1 MEDYRWLEFIGNSA
15 LSTKNR
21 NWLIYEDKNMALA
34 LSNIKE
40 LLKNLRENDWYIT
53 AFEFSYNGYEYVVV
67 FEDLREIDRGTKYYA
82 VMLTFIDKNDE
93 GRILETYANSY
104 DFQINDEEIK
114 EYFRI
119 GGNRA
124 FGNPILTLYYEL
136 NKMVPTEYA
145 PLKKE
150 YYRTVLEVID
160 KREHNEG
167 FCCYKARHN
176 GKKAN
181 GEQIY
186 RSGKNTAK
194 TKLLRESLFNRIG
207 NDKTISF
214 CYRQENELS
223 DSQIISN
230 LDKK

>member
-1 MEDYRWLEFIGNSA
+1 MS
-15 LSTKNR
+15 
-21 NWLIYEDKNMALA
+21 LA
-34 LSNIKE
+34 LSNVKE
-40 LLKNLRENDWYIT
+40 LLKSLRDNDWYIT
-53 AFEFSYNGYEYVVV
+53 AFDFSYNGYEYVVV
-67 FEDLREIDRGTKYYA
+67 FEDLRESDGGTKYYA

-93 GRILETYANSY
+93 ERVLETYANSF
-104 DFQINDEEIK
+104 DFQVNDEGIK
-114 EYFRI
+114 KYFRI
-119 GGNRA
+119 GENRSY
-124 FGNPILTLYYEL
+124 GNPILTLYCQL
-136 NKMVPTEYA
+136 NKIMPTEYS
-145 PLKKE
+145 PLQKK

-186 RSGKNTAK
+186 RSAKNTAK
-194 TKLLRESLFNRIG
+194 TKLLRESLFKRIG
-207 NDKTISF
+207 SDKTISF

-230 LDKK
+230 LDKN

>member
-1 MEDYRWLEFIGNSA
+1 MS
-15 LSTKNR
+15 
-21 NWLIYEDKNMALA
+21 LA
-34 LSNIKE
+34 LSNVKE
-40 LLKNLRENDWYIT
+40 LLKSLRDNDWYIT
-53 AFEFSYNGYEYVVV
+53 AFDFSYNGYEYVVV

-93 GRILETYANSY
+93 ERILETYANSF
-104 DFQINDEEIK
+104 DFQVNDEEIK

-119 GGNRA
+119 GGNRSY
-124 FGNPILTLYYEL
+124 GNPILTLYGQL
-136 NKMVPTEYA
+136 NEIMPTEYS
-145 PLKKE
+145 PLQKK
-150 YYRTVLEVID
+150 YYHKVLEVID

-186 RSGKNTAK
+186 RSAKNTAK
-194 TKLLRESLFNRIG
+194 TKLLRESLFKRIG
-207 NDKTISF
+207 SDKTISF

-223 DSQIISN
+223 DSKIISN
-230 LDKK
+230 LDKN

>member
-1 MEDYRWLEFIGNSA
+1 MS
-15 LSTKNR
+15 
-21 NWLIYEDKNMALA
+21 LA
-34 LSNIKE
+34 LSNVKE
-40 LLKNLRENDWYIT
+40 LLKSLRDNNWYIT
-53 AFEFSYNGYEYVVV
+53 AFDFSYNGYEYVVV

-93 GRILETYANSY
+93 ERVLETYANSF
-104 DFQINDEEIK
+104 DFQVNDEEIK
-114 EYFRI
+114 KYFRI
-119 GGNRA
+119 GGNRSY
-124 FGNPILTLYYEL
+124 GNPILTLYCQL
-136 NKMVPTEYA
+136 NEIMPTEYS
-145 PLKKE
+145 PLQKK

-186 RSGKNTAK
+186 RSAKNTAK
-194 TKLLRESLFNRIG
+194 TRLLRESLFKRIG
-207 NDKTISF
+207 SDKTISF

-230 LDKK
+230 LDKN

>member
-1 MEDYRWLEFIGNSA
+1 MS
-15 LSTKNR
+15 
-21 NWLIYEDKNMALA
+21 LA
-34 LSNIKE
+34 LSNVKE
-40 LLKNLRENDWYIT
+40 LLKSLRDNDWYIT
-53 AFEFSYNGYEYVVV
+53 AFDFSYNGYEYVVV

-82 VMLTFIDKNDE
+82 VMLTFIDKHDE
-93 GRILETYANSY
+93 ERVLETYANSF
-104 DFQINDEEIK
+104 DFQVNDEEIK

-119 GGNRA
+119 GGNRGY
-124 FGNPILTLYYEL
+124 GNPILTLYGQL
-136 NKMVPTEYA
+136 NEIMPTEYS
-145 PLKKE
+145 PLQKKF
-150 YYRTVLEVID
+150 YRTVLAVID

-186 RSGKNTAK
+186 RSAKNTAK
-194 TKLLRESLFNRIG
+194 TKLLRESLFKRIG
-207 NDKTISF
+207 SDKTISF

-230 LDKK
+230 LDKS

>member
-1 MEDYRWLEFIGNSA
+1 MS
-15 LSTKNR
+15 
-21 NWLIYEDKNMALA
+21 LA
-34 LSNIKE
+34 LSNVKE
-40 LLKNLRENDWYIT
+40 LLKSLRDNDWYIT
-53 AFEFSYNGYEYVVV
+53 AFDFSYNGYEYVVV

-93 GRILETYANSY
+93 ERILETYVNSF
-104 DFQINDEEIK
+104 DFQVNDEEIK

-119 GGNRA
+119 GGNRSY
-124 FGNPILTLYYEL
+124 GNPILTLYGQL
-136 NKMVPTEYA
+136 NEIMPTEYS
-145 PLKKE
+145 PLQKK
-150 YYRTVLEVID
+150 YYHKVLEVID

-186 RSGKNTAK
+186 RSAKNTAK
-194 TKLLRESLFNRIG
+194 TKLLRESLFKRIG
-207 NDKTISF
+207 SDKTISF

-230 LDKK
+230 LDKN

>member
-1 MEDYRWLEFIGNSA
+1 MS
-15 LSTKNR
+15 
-21 NWLIYEDKNMALA
+21 LA
-34 LSNIKE
+34 LSNVKE
-40 LLKNLRENDWYIT
+40 LLKSLRDNDWYIT
-53 AFEFSYNGYEYVVV
+53 AFDFSYNGYEYVVV

-93 GRILETYANSY
+93 ERVLETYANSF
-104 DFQINDEEIK
+104 DFQVNDEEIK
-114 EYFRI
+114 KYFRI
-119 GGNRA
+119 GGNRSY
-124 FGNPILTLYYEL
+124 GNPILTLYCQL
-136 NKMVPTEYA
+136 NEIMPTEYS
-145 PLKKE
+145 PLQKK

-186 RSGKNTAK
+186 RSAKNTAK
-194 TKLLRESLFNRIG
+194 TKLLRESLFKRIG
-207 NDKTISF
+207 SDKTISF

-230 LDKK
+230 LDKN